1 MSISEA
7 ISINDL
13 REAAKKRLP
22 RMVFDYIDGGADDE
36 ITLKANTSR
45 IRELELI
52 WNVLV
57 DVTNIDTKTKI
68 LGKESAL
75 PFFIAP
81 TASSRLF
88 NPIGGESAVVN
99 AAQKYG
105 IPYSAATLGAT
116 KIETIAQMANIPKFF
131 QIYVWK
137 DRGLIKEI
145 IARAKDANYDAII
158 LTVDTPVAGNRER
171 DPRNKF
177 SVPPKLN
184 LSLAMQSALKF
195 NYMWDLATSPK
206 ISAANFENIVLKD
219 SGIIDF
225 INNQFDRSV
234 SWKDAQWMREQ
245 WDGKFAIKGVANPND
260 AQKCLDIGADAIWIS
275 NHGGRQLDTGC
286 ATIDLLPKIAQII
299 NKRAEIIM
307 DSGIRR
313 GTDIIKSLA
322 LGADSVAIGRAY
334 LYGLAAG
341 GQIGVEKALS
351 ILKEETLRAMA
362 LCGVQNISQ
371 ISEDLIANSSLKNRG

>member
-7 ISINDL
+7 ISIEDL

-22 RMVFDYIDGGADDE
+22 KMVFDYIDGGADDE
-36 ITLKANTSR
+36 VTLRANTSK
-45 IRELELI
+45 IRQLELI
-52 WNVLV
+52 WRVLV
-57 DVTNIDTKTKI
+57 DVTNIDTSTKI
-68 LGKESAL
+68 LGKNSAL

-88 NPIGGESAVVN
+88 NPIGGETAVVK

-116 KIETIAQMANIPKFF
+116 KIETIAQLGNIPKFF

-145 IARAKDANYDAII
+145 IARAKEANYDAII

-195 NYMWDLATSPK
+195 YYIWDLATSPK
-206 ISAANFENIVLKD
+206 ITAANFENIVLKD

-245 WDGKFAIKGVANPND
+245 WDGKVAITGVANPQD
-260 AQKCLDIGADAIWIS
+260 AQNCLDIGADAIWIS

-286 ATIDLLPKIAQII
+286 TTIDLLPKIAQII
-299 NKRAEIIM
+299 DKRAEIIM

-313 GTDIIKSLA
+313 GTDIIKALA

-341 GQIGVEKALS
+341 GQTGVEKAIS
-351 ILKEETLRAMA
+351 ILKEEVLRAMA

-371 ISEDLIANSSLKNRG
+371 INSDLITNSGDLK

>member
-1 MSISEA
+1 MC
-7 ISINDL
+7 
-13 REAAKKRLP
+13 
-22 RMVFDYIDGGADDE
+22 
-36 ITLKANTSR
+36 
-45 IRELELI
+45 IRDSI

-57 DVTNIDTKTKI
+57 DVANIDTKTKI

-145 IARAKDANYDAII
+145 IARAKDANYDAIV

-195 NYMWDLATSPK
+195 GYMWDLATSPK
-206 ISAANFENIVLKD
+206 ISA
-219 SGIIDF
+219 
-225 INNQFDRSV
+225 
-234 SWKDAQWMREQ
+234 
-245 WDGKFAIKGVANPND
+245 
-260 AQKCLDIGADAIWIS
+260 CL
-275 NHGGRQLDTGC
+275 
-286 ATIDLLPKIAQII
+286 
-299 NKRAEIIM
+299 
-307 DSGIRR
+307 
-313 GTDIIKSLA
+313 
-322 LGADSVAIGRAY
+322 
-334 LYGLAAG
+334 LYTSRC
-341 GQIGVEKALS
+341 V
-351 ILKEETLRAMA
+351 
-362 LCGVQNISQ
+362 
-371 ISEDLIANSSLKNRG
+371 